1 MATLKPNM
9 YVRTEY
15 GIFKIIRIIKDL
27 GYNEREKRVLELD
40 RNIPELDYNYK
51 FYKDESIFKNA
62 KFSSNLI
69 DLIKAGDYVN
79 ELPVEDYYTRYD
91 EEKDDYIKIGI
102 VTLEDYWKGTFT
114 SVEDIKSIVT
124 KEQFDSMKYEVGE

>member
-1 MATLKPNM
+1 MEIKEGM
-9 YVRTEY
+9 CVRTEY
-15 GIFKIIRIIKDL
+15 GIFKIRKITKDL
-27 GYNEREKRVLELD
+27 GYNERDKRVLELD

-69 DLIKAGDYVN
+69 DLIKVGDYVN
-79 ELPVEDYYTRYD
+79 GVEVIEIKNNKIYFNDYL
-91 EEKDDYIKIGI
+91 EEPENI
-102 VTLEDYWKGTFT
+102 E
-114 SVEDIKSIVT
+114 SIVT

>member
-1 MATLKPNM
+1 MELKDGM

-15 GIFKIIRIIKDL
+15 GIFKIRKITKDL
-27 GYNEREKRVLELD
+27 GYSARDKRVLELD

-69 DLIKAGDYVN
+69 DLIKVGDYVN
-79 ELPVEDYYTRYD
+79 GLKVDKKYEDRVVINTR
-91 EEKDDYIKIGI
+91 DDII
-102 VTLEDYWKGTFT
+102 VWFEYQ
-114 SVEDIKSIVT
+114 IKSIVT